1 MRLLTNDIT
10 LVIVIDVNKETVTS
24 REGKVKMII
33 MTTAYFKNLL
43 FQRLINYNKEVDM
56 LSRQRVT

>member
-33 MTTAYFKNLL
+33 MTTAYLKNLL